1 MVCNSLL
8 NQFSHP
14 NQVLE
19 PILQL
24 LMLHVQLCSLCLD
37 ALEVSSPSWIAVEI
51 FYQYRLPHAVKM
63 FKECNVKV
71 RNYTLLPQYINGY
84 NNYAHMYKHIASFII
99 AASTGQNCILMLQRA
114 SLCAFVWLQI
124 CDCYSK
130 KTYAGGC
137 FEPKMTSEA
146 ISGQLV
152 SQFFPKCMPPDSQPS
167 RCMHKHTQLLSF
179 PNLKYLSTPLPYQYT
194 MVNTK

>member
-71 RNYTLLPQYINGY
+71 TIHCYHNTITVTTIMPICINILL
-84 NNYAHMYKHIASFII
+84 AS
-99 AASTGQNCILMLQRA
+99 
-114 SLCAFVWLQI
+114 
-124 CDCYSK
+124 
-130 KTYAGGC
+130 
-137 FEPKMTSEA
+137 
-146 ISGQLV
+146 
-152 SQFFPKCMPPDSQPS
+152 
-167 RCMHKHTQLLSF
+167 
-179 PNLKYLSTPLPYQYT
+179 
-194 MVNTK
+194 

>member
-1 MVCNSLL
+1 MFSVFRCSGSEFSIMDCSGDLL
-8 NQFSHP
+8 SV
-14 NQVLE
+14 QVTTCG
-19 PILQL
+19 QN
-24 LMLHVQLCSLCLD
+24 VQGVQC
-37 ALEVSSPSWIAVEI
+37 
-51 FYQYRLPHAVKM
+51 QGNYR
-63 FKECNVKV
+63 
-71 RNYTLLPQYINGY
+71 LLPQYNNGY